1 MKREGERERRNEIF
15 IEFYLYNDSSYY
27 FIILSDISLKKDKA
41 VSEKSK
47 DQDDQ
52 VVVRKWQTGA
62 IVVSRLTEFSPE
74 NTPSKSRVRS

>member
-1 MKREGERERRNEIF
+1 MKFLSNFTCIMILR
-15 IEFYLYNDSSYY
+15 
-27 FIILSDISLKKDKA
+27 IISLFLSDISLKKDKA

>member
-15 IEFYLYNDSSYY
+15 IEFYLYNDSSHY

>member
-1 MKREGERERRNEIF
+1 MF
-15 IEFYLYNDSSYY
+15 
-27 FIILSDISLKKDKA
+27 
-41 VSEKSK
+41 EKSFE

>member
-1 MKREGERERRNEIF
+1 MKREEERERRNEIF